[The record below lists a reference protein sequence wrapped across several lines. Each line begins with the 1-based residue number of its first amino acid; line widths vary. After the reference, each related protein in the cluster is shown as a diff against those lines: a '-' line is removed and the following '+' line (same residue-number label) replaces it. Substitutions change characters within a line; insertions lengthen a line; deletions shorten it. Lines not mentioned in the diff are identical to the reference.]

1 MGIKDFIEDAAGAIA
16 AEQGL
21 EKLDPNANLLEEG
34 AALVA
39 GYEGTGLL
47 KDKLGEL
54 LGEHQQEDAAAQD
67 TPQDDDQDAP
77 QDSGQDNDQD
87 DSQNG

>member
-1 MGIKDFIEDAAGAIA
+1 MGIKDFIEDAAGALA

-21 EKLDPNANLLEEG
+21 EKLDPNANLLEKG

-39 GYEGTGLL
+39 GYEGTDVL

-54 LGEHQQEDAAAQD
+54 LGGHQQEDVSA
-67 TPQDDDQDAP
+67 QDAP
-77 QDSGQDNDQD
+77 QDYYQGASQEAGQDDDQN
-87 DSQNG
+87 S